1 MNLTAGLFHSL
12 GAAFFA
18 GLAPITPSQY
28 MARSQLLRPWTL
40 ACFTLIG
47 FFGCVN
53 QGELRSYKKYLQDV
67 ERVVWLPD
75 GDKILFDYKNQKN
88 SNTNDLRPLIKTYTY
103 LFDIK
108 SKKLSLVNHEGFCGI
123 YQSNQKTKMT
133 YPKDLGNTKYHI
145 FERYENEDEQ
155 EVKTP
160 YFFGCGLFINQDSIF
175 FLEDTLHAYPKKISI
190 LDRSKQTI
198 YSIQGSKELEEFIQ
212 GNDIPDYSIKSIY
225 KINEKVRILIEGR
238 NANKIQE
245 ADINSPSFVTYAS
258 ALIENNQIIQIEKI
272 DQINP
277 EKEEIHFFGLQSENQ
292 LIYAKNPR
300 NQPPLTYY
308 EYNFSTHGSSIRSE
322 MNKINQLV
330 NDGRYIVPLAFSPNF
345 KEMVYIVAINTD
357 QERNP
362 IQDFIHFNLS
372 TGEKRSLFN
381 IYETLPKG
389 DFKYGL

>member
-1 MNLTAGLFHSL
+1 MNTIIKQHISV
-12 GAAFFA
+12 
-18 GLAPITPSQY
+18 
-28 MARSQLLRPWTL
+28 WTL
-40 ACFTLIG
+40 ACFALMG

-53 QGELRSYKKYLQDV
+53 QGELRSYKKYLQDI
-67 ERVVWLPD
+67 EKVVWLPD
-75 GDKILFDYKNQKN
+75 GDKILFDYKNQIN
-88 SNTNDLRPLIKTYTY
+88 STTIDLRPLIKTYTY

-108 SKKLSLVNHEGFCGI
+108 SKKISLINNEGFCGV
-123 YQSNQKTKMT
+123 YQSNQKTKIT
-133 YPKDLGNTKYHI
+133 YPKDLGNTKYQI

-155 EVKTP
+155 AVQTP
-160 YFFGCGLFINQDSIF
+160 YFFGCGLLINQDSIF
-175 FLEDTLHAYPKKISI
+175 FLEDTLDAYPKKIAI
-190 LDRSKQTI
+190 LDRSTQTI
-198 YSIQGSKELEEFIQ
+198 RSIQVSKEVEEFIQ
-212 GNDIPDYSIKSIY
+212 RNDIPDYSIKLIY

-238 NANKIQE
+238 NANKIKE
-245 ADINSPSFVTYAS
+245 VDINSPYLITYAS
-258 ALIENNQIIQIEKI
+258 GLIENNQITQIEKI

-277 EKEEIHFFGLQSENQ
+277 DKEEIHFFGMQSENQ

-308 EYNFSTHGSSIRSE
+308 EYNFATHGRSIRSE
-322 MNKINQLV
+322 MHKINQLI

-362 IQDFIHFNLS
+362 IRDFIHFNLS
-372 TGEKRSLFN
+372 TGEKKLLFN